1 MDGTLDSKRVKDV
14 MLPLSEYAVVSEDAT
29 LREALEALNEA
40 QQGLPAGREPHR
52 AVLVVDRNRK
62 IVGKAG
68 QLTFLKALEPKSS
81 VLGDLNTLTN
91 AGVTS
96 ESVSSMIDNIEFW
109 QDSISANCQRAAS
122 MKIKHFMIPT
132 TESIDEN
139 APLIKAIHKIVLWQT
154 LSVLV
159 TSRGEVIGILR
170 LSDLFTEIAASIQAA
185 DD

>member
-1 MDGTLDSKRVKDV
+1 MDDMLDSKRVKDV

-29 LREALEALNEA
+29 LRDALAALGEA
-40 QQGLPAGREPHR
+40 QQGLPPEREPHR

-68 QLTFLKALEPKSS
+68 QLAFLKALEPKFS
-81 VLGDLNTLTN
+81 VLGDLNTLTS

-96 ESVSSMIDNIEFW
+96 ESVSSMIDNLEFW
-109 QDSISANCQRAAS
+109 QGSVSANCRRAAS
-122 MKIKHFMIPT
+122 MKIKHFMTPAA
-132 TESIDEN
+132 ESIDEN
-139 APLIKAIHKIVLWQT
+139 APLTEAIHKIVLWQT

-159 TSRGEVIGILR
+159 TSRGKVIGILR
-170 LSDLFTEIAASIQAA
+170 LSDLFAEIAASIQAT